1 MLLRRATVAVRAAT
15 RAATVLTLG
24 AALSL
29 LVPAPAVAQRTLV
42 IQSFDATIDVSPD
55 GSIVVEEVIVPR
67 FTGSWNGIFRTIPVE
82 YRTPQGLNYTLRLDL
97 EGATDDEGRALKVE
111 SSRERHYRKLKIW
124 VPGAVDVTRTVK
136 LRYRVPNAL
145 RFFEEHDELYWNV
158 TGDEWE
164 VPIEAASAHVI
175 LPDDVTGVRA
185 TAFRGAYGSTEQ
197 AAVSIEPAAVR
208 VEATGG
214 LAFREG
220 LTVVVG
226 WNPGVV
232 HRPTAVERTAS
243 ALYSNLPLAIPP
255 LVFLGMLRLWRA
267 RGRDP
272 ELAPIATQYEPP
284 AHLTPAELGTLADG
298 KPDMRDITATI
309 VDLAVRGYL
318 HITEVKDEHLFGL
331 FSSKDYTFT
340 MKQGR
345 DAWGTLRKHERA
357 LLGAM
362 FGASESVNLTDL
374 KNKFYKHLPGLK
386 DSLYSMLVSDGFYTG
401 RPDRVR
407 ALYVIGGVVLG
418 GVLAAMSGTV
428 MASLGMQPL
437 AGIAAGILAGIIVVL
452 FGWFMPSRTVRGTR
466 ELEKVLGFQEFLS
479 RVESDRLE
487 RTVKTPEMFEK
498 FLPYAMALG
507 VADNWAKAFEGI
519 YTEPPQWYT
528 GPAGV
533 HTFRPSTFTSNLG
546 VMSTQAASV
555 MASAPRSSGGSGFSG
570 GSSGGGFGGGG
581 GGGF

>member
-1 MLLRRATVAVRAAT
+1 MTLQRATAAARATT
-15 RAATVLTLG
+15 RPATVLALG
-24 AALSL
+24 VALCL
-29 LVPAPAVAQRTLV
+29 LATAPAVAQRTLV
-42 IQSFDATIDVSPD
+42 IQSFDATIEVSPD
-55 GSIVVEEVIVPR
+55 GSILVEEVIVPR

-82 YRTPQGLNYTLRLDL
+82 YRTPQGMNYTLRLDL
-97 EGATDDEGRALKVE
+97 QGATDEEGRELKVE

-124 VPGAVDVTRTVK
+124 VPGATDTRRTVT
-136 LRYRVPNAL
+136 LRYRVSNGL

-164 VPIEAASAHVI
+164 VPIEAASAHVM
-175 LPDDVTGVRA
+175 LPNGVTGVRA

-197 AAVSIEPAAVR
+197 AAISIEPTAVR

-220 LTVVVG
+220 LTLVVG
-226 WNPGVV
+226 WDPGVV
-232 HRPTAVERTAS
+232 RRPTAVERTAS

-255 LVFLGMLRLWRA
+255 LVFLGMLQLWRA

-309 VDLAVRGYL
+309 VDLAVRGHL
-318 HITEVKDEHLFGL
+318 HITEVKDAYLFGL
-331 FSSKDYTFT
+331 FSSKDYTFAL
-340 MKQGR
+340 KQGR
-345 DAWGTLRKHERA
+345 GAWATLRTHERD
-357 LLGAM
+357 LLEAM
-362 FGASESVNLTDL
+362 FGTSDSVNLSDL

-386 DSLYSMLVSDGFYTG
+386 DSLYGMLVSDGFYTG

-407 ALYVIGGVVLG
+407 ALYIIGGVVLG
-418 GVLAAMSGTV
+418 GVLAATSGTV

-437 AGIAAGILAGIIVVL
+437 AGIAAGILSGIIVVL

-479 RVESDRLE
+479 RVEGDRLE

-507 VADNWAKAFEGI
+507 VEDNWAKAFEGI

-533 HTFRPSTFTSNLG
+533 HTFRPSTLTSNLG